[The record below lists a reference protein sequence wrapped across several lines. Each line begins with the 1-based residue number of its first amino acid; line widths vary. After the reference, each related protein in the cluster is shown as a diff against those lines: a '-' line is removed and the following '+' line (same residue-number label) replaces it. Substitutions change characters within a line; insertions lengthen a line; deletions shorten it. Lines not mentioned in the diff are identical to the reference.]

1 MRWPSGR
8 RWAVAEPFRDLAF
21 SRDEALRHLPYA
33 LRGFDLAGGGTWP
46 VTASRADGGR
56 IVIDAAALPPRR
68 LSALICLPRCRVSFA
83 FSGLSQADQE
93 LFLANFDRAFQR
105 GGG

>member
-21 SRDEALRHLPYA
+21 SLDEALRHLPYA
-33 LRGFDLAGGGTWP
+33 LRGFDRVGGGTWP
-46 VTASRADGGR
+46 VVVSRQGGGR
-56 IVIDAAALPPRR
+56 IAIDARPLPPRH
-68 LSALICLPRCRVSFA
+68 LSPLISLPRCRVSFV
-83 FSGLSQADQE
+83 FTDMTQPDQD